1 MRENLGPRRQRSSVH
16 GRKGM
21 GMRVVVPMMV
31 VAMVIMVMAV
41 MVGWCVAVEMLLLWF

>member
-1 MRENLGPRRQRSSVH
+1 
-16 GRKGM
+16 M